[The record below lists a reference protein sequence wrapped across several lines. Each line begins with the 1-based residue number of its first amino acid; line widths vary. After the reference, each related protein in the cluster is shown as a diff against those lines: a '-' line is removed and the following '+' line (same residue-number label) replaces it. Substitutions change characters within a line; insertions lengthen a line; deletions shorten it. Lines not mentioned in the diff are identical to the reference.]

1 MAARHSKCAHRAVLP
16 YSARRRRPLE
26 NRDQCLAGHRR
37 SDPEFGQALRAAG
50 MMVLKGTL

>member
-1 MAARHSKCAHRAVLP
+1 
-16 YSARRRRPLE
+16 LE